1 MGWLGKLVGGTLGF
15 ALGGPL
21 GAIAGAALGHT
32 FDVDDGKYHY
42 EDRTHRLS
50 YHEQA
55 QMAFFVGAFSMLG
68 KLAKADGRISAE
80 EIQTVENFMVH
91 ELNLSSES
99 KRFAAQIFNTA
110 IDSPSNFQ
118 DFAAQLYHQFK
129 NQPQLLDLMMD
140 VLLRVSIADGTLSES
155 EERLISSAA
164 RIFHFNEHKY
174 KELRSRYALDFER
187 YYAVL
192 GTDSSVSDEEIRS
205 RYRNLVKE
213 YHPDRIASKG
223 LPEEFTK
230 LAHDKFREIQE
241 AYEAIKQE
249 RGIS

>member
-32 FDVDDGKYHY
+32 FDVDDNKYY
-42 EDRTHRLS
+42 EDKTHRLS

-55 QMAFFVGAFSMLG
+55 QMVFFVGAFSMLA
-68 KLAKADGRISAE
+68 KLAKADGRISPE
-80 EIQTVENFMVH
+80 EIKTVENFMAH
-91 ELNLSSES
+91 ELNLSAGS
-99 KRFAAQIFNTA
+99 KRFATQIFNTA
-110 IDSPSNFQ
+110 IDSPSNFE
-118 DFAAQLYHQFK
+118 DFAAQLYHQFQH
-129 NQPQLLDLMMD
+129 QPQLLDLMMD

-164 RIFHFNEHKY
+164 RIFHFSEHKY

-192 GTDSSVSDEEIRS
+192 GTDSSASDKEIKS

-213 YHPDRIASKG
+213 YHPDRITSRG

-241 AYEAIKQE
+241 AYEVIKQE
-249 RGIS
+249 RSIN